1 MLKQKRGK
9 EENMNTLTININ
21 EVTEASCPYGDL
33 IADVC
38 RASIS
43 SMKLGLIGC
52 LKYCTSEDY
61 DGCPIFLAK
70 ILRNGK
76 LKLPE
81 I

>member
-1 MLKQKRGK
+1 
-9 EENMNTLTININ
+9 MNALTININ
-21 EVTEASCPYGDL
+21 EVAEASCPYGDI

-43 SMKLGLIGC
+43 SMKLGLIAG

-70 ILRNGK
+70 IIRK
-76 LKLPE
+76 R
-81 I
+81 

>member
-1 MLKQKRGK
+1 
-9 EENMNTLTININ
+9 MNTFTIKLN
-21 EVTEASCPYGDL
+21 EAAEVSCPYSDI
-33 IADVC
+33 IADIC

-43 SMKLGLIGC
+43 AMKLGLKASLG
-52 LKYCTSEDY
+52 YCSGEDY

-70 ILRNGK
+70 ILRSRQ